1 MERTLKFKTDKATD
15 WYITKE
21 FADDKHMRNFIAYV
35 CRTKKGYT
43 LDEVFIN
50 QTEYKTCDR
59 CCYDIVDND
68 GDIME
73 HVCTDEIE
81 LNSREDNK
89 LIAEFMG
96 MKYSDEKSFNN
107 GEWTHSIKSLSK
119 FETSWDW
126 LMPVVEKI
134 SDAKSWSINATLE
147 WLSESQDRDGFYD
160 RDGIFQS
167 VVEFI
172 NQLNR

>member
-96 MKYSDEKSFNN
+96 MKYSDEKSFNK

-126 LMPVVEKI
+126 LMPVCQQIDKYLEDNI
-134 SDAKSWSINATLE
+134 SLIGYFDDCLRSNDIDVRYQA
-147 WLSESQDRDGFYD
+147 
-160 RDGIFQS
+160 

-172 NQLNR
+172 NQLDN

>member
-1 MERTLKFKTDKATD
+1 MSKVTIKFKTDKATD
-15 WYITKE
+15 WYVTKE

-81 LNSREDNK
+81 
-89 LIAEFMG
+89 F
-96 MKYSDEKSFNN
+96 
-107 GEWTHSIKSLSK
+107 T
-119 FETSWDW
+119 
-126 LMPVVEKI
+126 
-134 SDAKSWSINATLE
+134 
-147 WLSESQDRDGFYD
+147 
-160 RDGIFQS
+160 
-167 VVEFI
+167 
-172 NQLNR
+172 NQLKN